1 MKKVISVIL
10 VMLMV
15 LTVLPFTTL
24 AADGSRET
32 ISDWN
37 SLESVKLDDK
47 TPCYGD
53 YEILVDE
60 NAYSP
65 MAADK
70 KDQYES
76 NNSFSV
82 ATRLNSQPI
91 GQPSNFTKNI
101 SATLHRESW
110 LWGLIQRNVDEDY
123 YRLDVF
129 GNALV
134 SISLTNIPS
143 GCDYDIKLFQYDNIK
158 YAGEDD
164 ISQIASS
171 TRASNNDE
179 NIYKTLTPG
188 TYYLW
193 IYSYNDECS
202 DSDYYNLSVSVSYT
216 AQNVTIS
223 SLRFNKGAKAALW
236 VSDYDPCGIKP
247 YSSLSKEEVGV
258 VSTETQ
264 TFNLAFQNPY
274 TEYFKGSSG
283 VEHAVLYVWD
293 KEFRVQLRNALG
305 TYYTQ
310 LANAVNSDKELMA
323 KVEHVESVVGGV
335 TTITG
340 IVITVCLASNPATII
355 ASVVLAV
362 TPTIFGVVA
371 DAFLP
376 EGDWIT
382 TRQGILN
389 YITNL
394 RTALEANSQTS
405 DNEVVRIAT
414 KYTYSKHKYPL
425 ISVTSHYFDFTP
437 TMQSQYLYD
446 SDIIT
451 AWNSNS
457 VVNGTIYGI
466 VGSDDMKN
474 AINRVY
480 YYLPDVNT
488 GGLKNIYVNSS
499 IPGELY
505 IGEYHWYKFTAP
517 STGTYS
523 FYTENS
529 FDTTGEL
536 FSSVVPARSTT
547 GLLAQDDDSG
557 FGLNFKITYTLTAG
571 QTVYLRVRGYN
582 WTRYGSYSVRVAK
595 ES

>member
-110 LWGLIQRNVDEDY
+110 LWGLIRRNVDEDY

-340 IVITVCLASNPATII
+340 IVITV
-355 ASVVLAV
+355 
-362 TPTIFGVVA
+362 
-371 DAFLP
+371 
-376 EGDWIT
+376 
-382 TRQGILN
+382 
-389 YITNL
+389 
-394 RTALEANSQTS
+394 
-405 DNEVVRIAT
+405 
-414 KYTYSKHKYPL
+414 
-425 ISVTSHYFDFTP
+425 
-437 TMQSQYLYD
+437 
-446 SDIIT
+446 
-451 AWNSNS
+451 
-457 VVNGTIYGI
+457 
-466 VGSDDMKN
+466 
-474 AINRVY
+474 
-480 YYLPDVNT
+480 
-488 GGLKNIYVNSS
+488 
-499 IPGELY
+499 
-505 IGEYHWYKFTAP
+505 
-517 STGTYS
+517 
-523 FYTENS
+523 
-529 FDTTGEL
+529 
-536 FSSVVPARSTT
+536 
-547 GLLAQDDDSG
+547 
-557 FGLNFKITYTLTAG
+557 
-571 QTVYLRVRGYN
+571 
-582 WTRYGSYSVRVAK
+582 
-595 ES
+595 

>member
-1 MKKVISVIL
+1 MKIVRKIQQ
-10 VMLMV
+10 
-15 LTVLPFTTL
+15 
-24 AADGSRET
+24 
-32 ISDWN
+32 N
-37 SLESVKLDDK
+37 LDNK
-47 TPCYGD
+47 TPCYGE
-53 YEILVDE
+53 YEIIVGEDE
-60 NAYSP
+60 YST
-65 MAADK
+65 MAADQE
-70 KDQYES
+70 DQYES
-76 NNSFSV
+76 NNSFSA
-82 ATRLNSQPI
+82 ATKLNSQPS
-91 GQPSNFTKNI
+91 GQPSSFTVNR

-110 LWGLIQRNVDEDY
+110 LWGLIQREVDEDY
-123 YRLDVF
+123 YRLDIF
-129 GNALV
+129 GNATV
-134 SISLTNIPS
+134 SISLTNIPT
-143 GCDYDIKLFQYDNIK
+143 GCDYDLKLFQYDNIK
-158 YAGEDD
+158 YAGEED

-171 TRASNNDE
+171 TRASNNSE
-179 NIYKTLTPG
+179 SITRTLRPG

-236 VSDYDPCGIKP
+236 VSDYDPCGITP
-247 YSSLSKEEVGV
+247 YSSFSKEEVGV
-258 VSTETQ
+258 VSTETE

-283 VEHAVLYVWD
+283 VEHAVLYVRD
-293 KEFRVQLRNALG
+293 KEFREELRSALG
-305 TYYTQ
+305 VYYTQ
-310 LANAVNSDKELMA
+310 LANAVNSDKELVA

-362 TPTIFGVVA
+362 TPTVFGVVA

-382 TRQGILN
+382 TREGMLN

-394 RTALEANSQTS
+394 RTALEANTQTS
-405 DNEVVRIAT
+405 DNEVVRIVT
-414 KYTYSKHKYPL
+414 KYTYSKYKYPL

-437 TMQSQYLYD
+437 IIQSEYLYD
-446 SDIIT
+446 SDTIT

-466 VGSDDMKN
+466 VDSDDMQN
-474 AINRVY
+474 AINRVNY
-480 YYLPDVNT
+480 TLPDVNT
-488 GGLKNIYVNSS
+488 GEIKNIYLNSS

-505 IGEYHWYKFTAP
+505 IGEYHWYKFTA
-517 STGTYS
+517 TTAGTYS

-547 GLLAQDDDSG
+547 GRLTQDDDSG
-557 FGLNFKITYTLTAG
+557 DGLNFKITYTLTAG

-582 WTRYGSYSVRVAK
+582 WTRYGSYSVRVTK
-595 ES
+595 EP